1 MLGTRFLGS
10 DLTSLYIRS
19 YQFGKA
25 TSFDKDRDSGW
36 IGGGCSEYSNSYET
50 GFKAGCESVASTYDS
65 CQILINGY
73 EGYCPD
79 HPESPSCVEFLHN
92 ATNKR
97 PASTTGACAGMG
109 DPRPNIICPQESNPE
124 KYCLNTNN
132 TLFCKTIGDICDP
145 GGFVRPEYP
154 YCTK

>member
-50 GFKAGCESVASTYDS
+50 GFKAGGELENTDDS
-65 CQILINGY
+65 CELTIQGKKDTALII
-73 EGYCPD
+73 
-79 HPESPSCVEFLHN
+79 H
-92 ATNKR
+92 
-97 PASTTGACAGMG
+97 
-109 DPRPNIICPQESNPE
+109 IIQLL
-124 KYCLNTNN
+124 LNS
-132 TLFCKTIGDICDP
+132 IG
-145 GGFVRPEYP
+145 
-154 YCTK
+154 